1 MGNFNY
7 KDILHSFV
15 TQYPQIK
22 VSDYRPAS
30 LPYTLFIW
38 GQNNYVYLYHYE
50 DMFKRGFILGCAEK
64 NSCSRECPETVQ
76 GEMKAPD
83 PTAAQMVMRVM
94 RGQNDYAKQVMAA
107 LSTLDD
113 SEWAALK
120 GIMDKLK
127 KAGL

>member
-7 KDILHSFV
+7 MDILHSFV

-30 LPYTLFIW
+30 LPCTLFIW

-50 DMFKRGFILGCAEK
+50 DMFKQGFIIGCAEK
-64 NSCSRECPETVQ
+64 NSCSRECVETGE

-83 PTAAQMVMRVM
+83 PTTAQMVTRVM

-107 LSTLDD
+107 LASLDD